1 MTDHDEGSEQSFSQS
16 DVNVYGAEVLKRLK
30 QNHFLSTIGLF
41 HIIQYELQRALNQAL
56 SEFHLTNAQYSTLY
70 ILQTHASLSAAEIAR
85 QRFVR
90 PQALTQILNDL
101 QRRGLLHREEQPGA
115 GRVLLISLSE
125 EGQHLFLQASKK
137 IDQLQRKAL
146 QSFSTEEKELL
157 ENMLYRYLENLQQ
170 VDLSE

>member
-1 MTDHDEGSEQSFSQS
+1 MTDHDEGSEQSLSQS
-16 DVNVYGAEVLKRLK
+16 DVKAYGVEALKQIK

-70 ILQTHASLSAAEIAR
+70 TLQKQPPLSAAEIAR
-85 QRFVR
+85 QRYVR

-101 QRRGLLHREEQPGA
+101 QRRGLLHREEQPGT

-125 EGQHLFLQASKK
+125 EGLHVFLQASKK
-137 IDQLQRKAL
+137 IDQLQQNIL
-146 QSFSTEEKELL
+146 ESFSAEEKELL
-157 ENMLYRYLENLQQ
+157 EKMLYRYLENLQQ
-170 VDLSE
+170 VTLSE